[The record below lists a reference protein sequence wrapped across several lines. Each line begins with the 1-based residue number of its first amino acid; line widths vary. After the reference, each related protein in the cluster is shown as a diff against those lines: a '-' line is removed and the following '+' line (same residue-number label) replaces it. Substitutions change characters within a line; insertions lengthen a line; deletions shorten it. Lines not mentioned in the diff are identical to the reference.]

1 MNNQSNL
8 IYAIKGGSIISIS
21 DVESGLK
28 CGCVCPACGK
38 QLIAKKGAKRQHH
51 FAHHSGENC
60 AYGYE
65 TSLHLAAK
73 DILSKAK
80 KMTVPPVLVHFPN
93 SNKSDEI
100 ICGAKE
106 IEIENI
112 ELEKTLGN
120 IIPDVVVYVGGKRF
134 FVEIY
139 VTHCIDDEKLKKIRK
154 ANISTIEIDLSKKT
168 KLISIEELTDIL
180 LNNSPEKRWKY
191 NRLSGIYYRKFV
203 SVAEEKEINSHGM
216 ALHVDNCPISSRI
229 WKGKPYA
236 NFIDD
241 CLCCKYCISGN
252 PLLCSGKTRIATVA
266 DFNTPEKERIKKS
279 DIELQKEEETYRVL
293 INKPDNESQ
302 RQVTPSIPSKIL
314 EKSMIDEDTISLA
327 DIQYS
332 DFDGNEPI
340 YDRFGNRWLKC
351 TNCEKLCRSQEMAY
365 YGGPN
370 SVNKGLCREC
380 SRKV

>member
-1 MNNQSNL
+1 MDNQSNL
-8 IYAIKGGSIISIS
+8 IYAIKEGSIVSIS

-28 CGCVCPACGK
+28 CGCICPACGK
-38 QLIAKKGAKRQHH
+38 PLIARKGAKRQHH

-80 KMTVPPVLVHFPN
+80 KMTIPPVFVHFPN
-93 SNKSDEI
+93 SNKGDEI
-100 ICGAKE
+100 IYDAKE

-120 IIPDVVVYVGGKRF
+120 IIPDVVVYAGGKRF

-139 VTHCIDDEKLKKIRK
+139 VTHCVDDEKLEKIRK

-180 LNNSPEKRWKY
+180 LSKSPEKYWKY
-191 NRLSGIYYRKFV
+191 NRLSGIYYRKFI
-203 SVAEEKEINSHGM
+203 SVAEEKEISSHGL
-216 ALHVDNCPISSRI
+216 ALHVDNCPIKARL

-236 NFIDD
+236 NYIDD
-241 CLCCKYCISGN
+241 CSYCKYCISGS
-252 PLLCSGKTRIATVA
+252 PLLCSGKARIATVA
-266 DFNTPEKERIKKS
+266 DFSIPEEERIQKS
-279 DIELQKEEETYRVL
+279 DIELQKEKEVYQAPTNYPYL
-293 INKPDNESQ
+293 DNKSQ
-302 RQVTPSIPSKIL
+302 QQVIPSKIL
-314 EKSMIDEDTISLA
+314 EKNKIEEDTISLS

-332 DFDGNEPI
+332 NFDGNEPI

-351 TNCEKLCRSQEMAY
+351 TDCGKLCRSHEMAY